1 MSDAGGLGMVSLPM
15 VPAEEAAV
23 TVAALAMAALD
34 TGDLVL
40 IEAVLPAQDV
50 PPLALSGAG

>member
-1 MSDAGGLGMVSLPM
+1 MRAANAGQLDL
-15 VPAEEAAV
+15 ALAA
-23 TVAALAMAALD
+23 AALG

-50 PPLALSGAG
+50 PLLRDLTRRLAA